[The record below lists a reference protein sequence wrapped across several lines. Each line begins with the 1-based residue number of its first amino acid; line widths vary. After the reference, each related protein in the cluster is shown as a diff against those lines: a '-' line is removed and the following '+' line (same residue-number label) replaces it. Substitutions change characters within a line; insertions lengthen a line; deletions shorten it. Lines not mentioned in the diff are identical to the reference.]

1 MVEPRNGYIPQIIL
15 LILRMKDVWETV
27 LEKPLLQHL
36 KVFIS
41 NELSHFNVSVV
52 PFKQVQTL
60 IPNHDLIFSFK
71 IILDTFTEF

>member
-27 LEKPLLQHL
+27 PN
-36 KVFIS
+36 IS